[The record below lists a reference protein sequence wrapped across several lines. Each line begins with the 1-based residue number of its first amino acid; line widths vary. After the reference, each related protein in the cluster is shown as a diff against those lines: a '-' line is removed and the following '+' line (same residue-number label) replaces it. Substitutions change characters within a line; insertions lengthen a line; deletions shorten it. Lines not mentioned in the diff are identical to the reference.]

1 MAKGKI
7 KRPRYKALPKAPKMS
22 ASLDV
27 WKRYERRVTQI
38 MSENLKKKA
47 EYDKIINAIKSINK
61 QKESIKNKVSTAKA
75 KLYARI

>member
-1 MAKGKI
+1 MAKRQI

-27 WKRYERRVTQI
+27 WKRYEHRVSQI

-47 EYDKIINAIKSINK
+47 EYDKKISAIKSINK

-75 KLYARI
+75 KLSARI